1 MDEHTHNGMTEF
13 LKKELRAWEEARAE
27 RGVLPKRSR
36 RLTRRIAILAI
47 ATVVV
52 LAAVAVVCLAPWRG
66 AELPEEGDWQNSS
79 DAQPPVTEEMET
91 QIETESGTEQM
102 QVPDLYAYDFSIV
115 PQGAVPIVPADI
127 RAKQSPVNQ
136 TDGEID
142 MEEVM
147 AAACRIPAPRG
158 QISVL
163 IVHTHTG
170 EGYNRDGVLFLEAE
184 DEEFARSADG
194 SDGVVAV
201 GARIAKALNDAGV
214 GAIHCKTVFDG
225 ESNREAYARAAEAIQ
240 AFRMAYPGL
249 VCVIDVHRAATTDED
264 GNIVRSLAV
273 MDGQGMAQAQVIVGM
288 DAGTTSKTN
297 LALAMQLCNN
307 MNARFDGSC
316 ASVICKPHSPGQEL
330 TPFALTLEIGTCGNT
345 IEEALR
351 TADVAAQG
359 LVGLFETP

>member
-66 AELPEEGDWQNSS
+66 AEQPEQGDGQNSG
-79 DAQPPVTEEMET
+79 DAQPSVTEEMET
-91 QIETESGTEQM
+91 QPGTESGTEQM
-102 QVPDLYAYDFSIV
+102 QVPDPYAYDFSAV

-127 RAKQSPVNQ
+127 RATQSPVNQ

-163 IVHTHTG
+163 IIHTHTG
-170 EGYNRDGVLFLEAE
+170 EGYNREDALYLDAD

-194 SDGVVAV
+194 ADGVVAV
-201 GARIAKALNDAGV
+201 GASIAKALNDAGI
-214 GAIHCKTVFDG
+214 GTIHCKTVFDG

-273 MDGQGMAQAQVIVGM
+273 VDGQGMAQAQVIVSM
-288 DAGTTSKTN
+288 NAGATGKTN
-297 LALAMQLCNN
+297 LALAMQLCDD

-316 ASVICKPHSPGQEL
+316 ASVICKSHSPGQEL

>member
-1 MDEHTHNGMTEF
+1 MDEHKHSGMTEF
-13 LKKELRAWEEARAE
+13 LKKELRAWEEASAE

-36 RLTRRIAILAI
+36 RLPNRIAIIAI

-52 LAAVAVVCLAPWRG
+52 LATVAVVCLAPWRK
-66 AELPEEGDWQNSS
+66 AESPEEGNGQNGG
-79 DAQPPVTEEMET
+79 DAQPPVTEE
-91 QIETESGTEQM
+91 SGTLPEAESDTEELQM
-102 QVPDLYAYDFSIV
+102 SDPYAYDFSAV

-127 RAKQSPVNQ
+127 RATQNPVNQ

-142 MEEVM
+142 MAEVM
-147 AAACRIPAPRG
+147 AAFCRIPAPRG
-158 QISVL
+158 KISVL
-163 IVHTHTG
+163 IIHTHTG
-170 EGYNRDGVLFLEAE
+170 EGYNREGASYLASD
-184 DEEFARSADG
+184 DEEFARSEDG
-194 SDGVVAV
+194 TDGVVAV
-201 GARIAKALNDAGV
+201 GARIAQALNDAGV
-214 GAIHCKTVFDG
+214 GTIHCKTVFDG
-225 ESNREAYARAAEAIQ
+225 ESNREAYARAAEAIA
-240 AFRMAYPGL
+240 AFRLAYPGL

-288 DAGTTSKTN
+288 NAGTSKTN

-316 ASVICKPHSPGQEL
+316 ASVICKSQSLHGEL
-330 TPFALTLEIGTCGNT
+330 LPFALTLEIGSCGNT